1 MILSATA
8 ITRLRLSDAIIWTP
22 HSEKQQ
28 ATVLSDTKITAL
40 VCGIQFGKTTAG
52 SIWMKRLM
60 HKYHD
65 KDDNF
70 IITSPNYKIMQQSTL
85 PAFLK
90 FMDGFGHYQKQDAV
104 FKMAHG
110 GTCYLR
116 TATEPDSIVGITN
129 VRGIWGDE
137 AGKYSLY
144 FWENMQA
151 RSSFKD
157 CPILLTTSPYTTNW
171 VYKELIKPHKERK
184 RQDLLLITAASNEN
198 PHFPLEEFNRRKQT
212 MDPRRFAALYLGEFS
227 RMHGLVYDCFNDE
240 ACVVS
245 PYQLPQGTKFY
256 AGVDWGFTDPFV
268 ITIRGITP
276 NGFHI
281 QVGEVYR
288 TGLPITDMIM
298 VAKQKKQI
306 FGIQMFYADP
316 SQPGYIEE
324 FNRNG
329 LPCIGAEND
338 IRRGIDAHYE
348 LIRSGKYKIFKG
360 SSPHTIDEYE
370 SYHYPEPKD
379 LDTDQDSKEQLPV
392 GQDDHAM
399 DAARYLTIM
408 TTRVLERKQP
418 VVPND
423 ISDIKKDL
431 DPGQRIRILKRGRR
445 TLPGTEKWS

>member
-1 MILSATA
+1 
-8 ITRLRLSDAIIWTP
+8 
-22 HSEKQQ
+22 
-28 ATVLSDTKITAL
+28 
-40 VCGIQFGKTTAG
+40 
-52 SIWMKRLM
+52 MKSLM
-60 HKYHD
+60 HEFID
-65 KDDNF
+65 PSDNF
-70 IITSPNYKIMQQSTL
+70 IITSPNYKILQQSTL

-90 FMDGFGHYQKQDAV
+90 YMDGYGTYHKQDAM
-104 FKMAHG
+104 FKMRQG
-110 GTCYLR
+110 GTCYFR
-116 TATEPDSIVGITN
+116 TATEPDSIVGITD

-151 RSSFKD
+151 RASFKD

-171 VYKELIKPHKERK
+171 VYKELIKGNKERK
-184 RQDLLLITAASNEN
+184 RHDLLLIQAASNEN
-198 PHFPLEEFNRRKQT
+198 PCFPVEEFNRRKQT

-227 RMHGLVYDCFNDE
+227 RMHGLVYDCFNEDS
-240 ACVVS
+240 CVVE
-245 PYQLPQGTKFY
+245 PYQLPMGTKFY

-276 NGFHI
+276 NGYHI
-281 QVGEVYR
+281 QVGEVYK

-306 FGIQMFYADP
+306 WGIQKFYADP

-329 LPCIGAEND
+329 LPTIGADND

-348 LIRSGKYKIFKG
+348 LIRSGKYKVFNG
-360 SSPHTIDEYE
+360 SSPYTCDEYE

-399 DAARYLTIM
+399 DTVRYLTIS
-408 TTRVLERKQP
+408 TTRVSERKQP
-418 VVPND
+418 KVPGEV
-423 ISDIKKDL
+423 KKNIDHEERL
-431 DPGQRIRILKRGRR
+431 RILKRGKKNFPSSE
-445 TLPGTEKWS
+445 TWS